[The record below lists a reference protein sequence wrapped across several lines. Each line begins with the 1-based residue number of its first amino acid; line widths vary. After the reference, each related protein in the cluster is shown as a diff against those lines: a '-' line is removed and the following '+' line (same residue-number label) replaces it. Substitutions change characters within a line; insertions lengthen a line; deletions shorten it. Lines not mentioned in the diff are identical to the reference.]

1 MGRGTA
7 PDMAP
12 DMAPDAGS
20 ATDTQVRAL
29 PGGVTVAEAAERAGI
44 SRAAARK
51 RLRRGSWRAWKIDG
65 EWRVDP
71 ASLDEEAGSPA
82 APDVA
87 PPAGSSVAPDTGR
100 VTGPDATLDGGRP
113 TAPDAAPLLAAL
125 QDEVTYLR
133 RKLDERDEEMRRQTI
148 TIAQLVSRLP
158 QLQPPPVPAE
168 APPESEEAEEAQP
181 QEAIAPEPPEQR
193 PWWRRV
199 WRLVAGD

>member
-1 MGRGTA
+1 MGRATA

-12 DMAPDAGS
+12 DTALDAGP

-82 APDVA
+82 VPDAA
-87 PPAGSSVAPDTGR
+87 PPAGSTVVPDTGR
-100 VTGPDATLDGGRP
+100 ATG
-113 TAPDAAPLLAAL
+113 PDAAPLLAAL

-158 QLQPPPVPAE
+158 QLQAAAPPVDTPSE
-168 APPESEEAEEAQP
+168 AQEAEEAQP
-181 QEAIAPEPPEQR
+181 HEDATPEPLEQR
-193 PWWRRV
+193 PWWHRA